1 MNLGDLGTTAG
12 AGIELDDDTIKWS
25 CQVGS
30 LSPKYNK
37 VFVDN
42 IVMGPAL
49 TEMIRLTIPA
59 EKKAILLAAALNPDK
74 TLKSAPSINVQLE
87 IDGVNRVN
95 EAYTHPIVGMGIV
108 LIGNA
113 VENNLNDAGTLYSVQ
128 RENSVSNI
136 VFRDSVVIRA
146 SGVTGKIG
154 IASLTYILVKG

>member
-1 MNLGDLGTTAG
+1 MNLGDLGSTAG

-25 CQVGS
+25 CKVGS
-30 LSPKYNK
+30 QSPKYNK

-42 IVMGPAL
+42 IAMGPAL
-49 TEMIRLTIPA
+49 TEMIRLTVP
-59 EKKAILLAAALNPDK
+59 EGKKAILLAAALNPDK
-74 TLKSAPSINVQLE
+74 TLNSAPSINVQLE

-95 EAYTHPIVGMGIV
+95 EAYTNTSVGTAIV
-108 LIGNA
+108 LLGNT
-113 VENNLNDAGTLYSVQ
+113 VENNLNDAGTTYSVQ